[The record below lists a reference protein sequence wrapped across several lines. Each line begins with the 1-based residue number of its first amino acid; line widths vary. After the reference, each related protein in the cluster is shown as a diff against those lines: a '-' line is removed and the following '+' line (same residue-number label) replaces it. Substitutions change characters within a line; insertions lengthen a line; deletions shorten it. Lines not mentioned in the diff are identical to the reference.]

1 MRAPLARPGRMLLLA
16 LAVATAAAAQAPP
29 LSPAMRD
36 AVRTHVLTEENIEP
50 VITAL
55 RELSAS
61 MVADPDVAK
70 QLLARMK
77 LPAEQQVDDIAA
89 DPLSVRVLKAAGLG
103 PRDYV
108 VGVLAIRAAAGV
120 PPGSSL
126 AAAASPANA
135 AFLRDH
141 PDLLERFRAAERGQ

>member
-1 MRAPLARPGRMLLLA
+1 MRVLLTSPVRSLLLA
-16 LAVATAAAAQAPP
+16 FAMAASVAAQAPP

-36 AVRTHVLTEENIEP
+36 AVRGHVLTEQNTEA

-70 QLLARMK
+70 RLIGRMK
-77 LPAEQQVDDIAA
+77 LPPEQQVDDIAA
-89 DPLSVRVLKAAGLG
+89 DPLSVRVVKAAGLA

-108 VGVLAIRAAAGV
+108 IGLLAVRAAAGA
-120 PPGSSL
+120 PPAS
-126 AAAASPANA
+126 AASPENI
-135 AFLRDH
+135 AFLEAH
-141 PDLLERFRAAERGQ
+141 PDLLARFKAAERGQ